1 MCLKRIDIQGFK
13 SFGDRIKLELHPG
26 LSVIVG
32 PNGSGKSNIADAISW
47 CLGEQRASSLR
58 GSRMEDVIFAGSDKR
73 KAVGLAEVTL
83 TLDNSAKLFSLPY
96 EEIAVTRRLYRS
108 GESEYLINK
117 VPCRLKD
124 IQALFMDTGLGR
136 GAYSIIGQGKVDE
149 ILSSRPEE
157 RRHIIEEAAGIVKF
171 RHRKEEALRKLSS
184 AEQDLNRVSDII
196 HELGSR
202 LEPLAHQ
209 AEQAKLY
216 KKLQSQARQLELA
229 LYKREW
235 DDLQTKV
242 ADITEKLQQAKTA
255 FVDERP
261 ALQEKLVQAKNL
273 LQTLESQIVQARE
286 KLFSIEAEKEK
297 NTGKLTLVQEQL
309 NHHAAE
315 QQRMLQEISEAQEVL
330 QRINLE
336 LTAEREKLKTLKQ
349 AVAEQGTSTEDE
361 ALQHLELQV
370 AEKQDLFQN
379 LNTDLID
386 QLNRVANQRNLK
398 QQAADRKEQLKQR
411 LQHLEKISQETSQN
425 EQALLESKELACDKA
440 AELRNKNEQVKLQ
453 RQQQEAALKDL
464 ARELTALQNELAAR
478 KEEMV
483 AKHSRL
489 KVLEENLA
497 SHSGFMKPVR
507 ELLKAAEQGR
517 EGIAGLHGAVADII
531 RVPHGLET
539 ALEAA
544 LGGALQNLV
553 CETSQQAKAAIAFLK
568 RHGLGRATFLPLDS
582 LRPTPPGEWEKRALG
597 LKGVLGL
604 AANLIETDAKYRP
617 VVELLLGRLVVVD
630 TIENAIVVARKSQQR
645 LRIVTLTG
653 ELFQPGGSLSGGGL
667 ARNTGGMLHTRR
679 ERDELA
685 GAVQQLHHK
694 INELTGIL
702 AEKQQLQEQWQDN
715 LRQYQ
720 DQLVTLGL
728 DLQAAEME
736 VSRAQEE
743 LNRLQRRRE
752 ESHWEKANLEME
764 LQQWQQTEEQ
774 AAVKLAEL
782 EVELAELQGQ
792 LALTQE
798 ELAAAREKKGQLENV
813 VHLEKVRQAELRQEY
828 IGVQKI
834 VGRLEQDLKSR
845 QQARATLEQALANS
859 RQRTEELQQRQAQLL
874 QVGQELEAAQSHAK
888 KLLQSKQEQ
897 QAAALAEVKALEESL
912 NECQLRWQQNGEKIH
927 QLELQQ
933 ARLQTEQEMLS
944 TRLAELGIA
953 SPEDLTMEPVGSKRQ
968 ARSQLAELREQ
979 MADLGPV
986 NAGAEAEYQEV
997 SERYEFLLRQ
1007 KSDLEESKK
1016 SLQQLIEELN
1026 RLMSSQFT
1034 TAFKVIN
1041 ENFGMVFQQLFGG
1054 GGATMSL
1061 TEGDTLTC
1069 GIEIMARPPGKKN
1082 QNLSLLSGGER
1093 ALTAIAL
1100 LFAILRYKPSP
1111 FCVLDEIEA
1120 SLDEANVNRFATYL
1134 SRAAEEVQ
1142 FIVISHRK
1150 GTMEQADTLYGVT
1163 MDEAGVTRLLSMS
1176 LEEKSDRKRLA

>member
-58 GSRMEDVIFAGSDKR
+58 GARMEDVIFAGSDKR

-216 KKLQSQARQLELA
+216 NKLQSQARQLELS

-235 DDLQTKV
+235 DDLQAKA

-261 ALQEKLVQAKNL
+261 ALQEKLAQAKNL

-517 EGIAGLHGAVADII
+517 EGITGLHGAVADII
-531 RVPHGLET
+531 KVPHGLET

-553 CETSQQAKAAIAFLK
+553 CETSQQAKEAISFLK

-582 LRPTPPGEWEKRALG
+582 LRPTPAGEWERKALG
-597 LKGVLGL
+597 LTGVLGL
-604 AANLIETDAKYRP
+604 AANLIETDAKYRQ

-630 TIENAIVVARKSQQR
+630 TIEHAIEVARKSQQR
-645 LRIVTLTG
+645 LRIVTLAG
-653 ELFQPGGSLSGGGL
+653 ELFQPGGSLSGGGQ

-685 GAVQQLHHK
+685 NTVQQLHHK

-953 SPEDLTMEPVGSKRQ
+953 SPEDLTLEPVGSKRQ

-1069 GIEIMARPPGKKN
+1069 GIEITARPPGKKN